1 MKTFKITDCVMQAI
15 LILLALLVNLSNG
28 TSHLMDSN
36 FFFLSYFV
44 VGGWQV
50 LSMFIHFTVPKKYK
64 IKQRKIY
71 IILLLLTIIA
81 GVLCLP
87 NDTILNFMLVLLFW
101 SPALALLYFIITVAE
116 LRMINRQEDNG
127 EQK

>member
-1 MKTFKITDCVMQAI
+1 MQAI